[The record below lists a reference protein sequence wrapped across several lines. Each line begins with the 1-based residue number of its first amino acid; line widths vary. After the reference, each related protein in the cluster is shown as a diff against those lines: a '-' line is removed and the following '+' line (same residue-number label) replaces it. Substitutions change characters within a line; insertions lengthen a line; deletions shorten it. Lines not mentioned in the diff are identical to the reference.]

1 MVILEAALRSGGHGD
16 EADRITLADSETPAQ
31 KMYKRAT
38 SDKTLPTTLDAMK
51 RDLNLANG
59 GVEDFAMLCIK
70 TALKYEENRLAQGI
84 NRFER
89 YDENAGPDHPM
100 SILKQH
106 PLMSAR

>member
-16 EADRITLADSETPAQ
+16 EADRITLADAGENVEA
-31 KMYKRAT
+31 KRQLSA
-38 SDKTLPTTLDAMK
+38 KTLPTTLAAMK
-51 RDLNLANG
+51 KDLNLANG

-70 TALKYEENRLAQGI
+70 TALEYEEKRLAQGI

-89 YDENAGPDHPM
+89 YDENAGQDHPM

-106 PLMSAR
+106 PLMNPVE

>member
-16 EADRITLADSETPAQ
+16 EADRITLADAGENVEA
-31 KMYKRAT
+31 KRQLSAT
-38 SDKTLPTTLDAMK
+38 TLPTTLDAMK
-51 RDLNLANG
+51 KDLNLANG

-106 PLMSAR
+106 PLMNPVE